1 MTSTLLD
8 DRLASDLDTL
18 WRDGFLLIPQA
29 LSQADTQLIR
39 ARIMH
44 ARDQGW
50 QDGLNDEGN
59 MWFDSLLERDPEHFS
74 RLVGASRVRPYLE
87 ALFGAQCQLRSMR
100 AHINPGAYGQT
111 WHMDFIS
118 YWRERRRAQGHAL
131 AVPASGVNT
140 TFYFDHHAP
149 GRAALCFVTGSHREQ
164 PPHTDPPDTA
174 AIHAWAETRPCTT
187 IHPGAGD
194 CVLFL
199 SHIVHRGIKR
209 DQALQRS
216 NVVCHYQGC
225 AMHEGIW
232 HVAQPGTYPGAFPFA
247 QA

>member
-1 MTSTLLD
+1 MTTALLD
-8 DRLASDLDTL
+8 DPIALGLDTL

-29 LSQADTQLIR
+29 LSAADTQLIR
-39 ARIMH
+39 GRIMH
-44 ARDQGW
+44 ARHCGW

-59 MWFDSLLERDPEHFS
+59 MWFDSLLERDPAHFS
-74 RLVGASRVRPYLE
+74 RLVGQERVRPYLE
-87 ALFGAQCQLRSMR
+87 ALFGRQCQLRSMR
-100 AHINPGAYGQT
+100 AHINPGVYGQT
-111 WHMDFIS
+111 WHLDFIS
-118 YWRERRRAQGHAL
+118 YWQERRRLQGHPL

-140 TFYFDHHAP
+140 TFYFDQHAP
-149 GRAALCFVTGSHREQ
+149 KRAGLSFVTGSHRTQ
-164 PPHTDPPDTA
+164 PPHTDPPDLP
-174 AIHAWAETRPCTT
+174 AIHAWAETQPCTT
-187 IHPGAGD
+187 IYPGAGD

-232 HVAQPGTYPGAFPFA
+232 HVAQPCAYPGAFPFTRA
-247 QA
+247 